1 MTGLTERV
9 SQFLLHPDRKNFFI
23 YSIGAFF
30 LKGVSFLLIPMY
42 TGLLS
47 AAEFGSYDLLRTFGS
62 VTEIILSLGLLQL
75 IYSEFYARDSESK
88 QKFLSAFISIYLN
101 VSGVL
106 YIILT
111 TGLYFL
117 SDQIFPG
124 VSYLLVVMV
133 MITTF
138 LNFFQVM
145 LLTVLKL
152 SFQAMRV
159 TMLQVILGV
168 TTLLLNVL
176 LVYALRI
183 GIDGIIWSSLAVTV
197 LSCCY
202 GMYYFRSKLSGISFR
217 LNRSQVRHYLRLG
230 LPFIP
235 NVLAFWIMISAN
247 RWILLHYSGLDEVGI
262 YSLAFRLTA
271 VFEPLLIEPFLAAY
285 TPSVLRK
292 FKDGDYSQGFVI
304 RVSGI
309 LVFFFLAG
317 WLLQQ
322 AGHWVVGEEFAASI
336 ALVPPLAIAYAF
348 NLIAQSSALILVHK
362 KKVFHLMICVV
373 TGSIA
378 GITLNFILVP
388 SYGAMGSAASTA
400 VGHAVWA
407 LAVLVLSL
415 NLLNKLKSNPA

>member
-1 MTGLTERV
+1 MTGLTERA
-9 SQFLLHPDRKNFFI
+9 FNFFLHPDRRNFFI

-42 TGLLS
+42 TSLLS

-75 IYSEFYARDSESK
+75 IYAEFYSDDSESK
-88 QKFLSAFISIYLN
+88 RKFLSAFISIYLN
-101 VSGVL
+101 VSGLL
-106 YIILT
+106 YIVLT
-111 TGLYFL
+111 AGLFFFTDHL
-117 SDQIFPG
+117 FPG
-124 VSYLLVVMV
+124 VSFLLVAMV

-152 SFQAMRV
+152 SFQALRV

-168 TTLLLNVL
+168 TTLLLNIL
-176 LVYALRI
+176 LVYALRT
-183 GIDGIIWSSLAVTV
+183 GIDGIVYSTLIVTV

-202 GMYYFRSKLSGISFR
+202 GIYHFRNKLKGFSFR
-217 LNRSQVRHYLRLG
+217 LDKGQLQHYLKLG
-230 LPFIP
+230 MPFIP

-285 TPSVLRK
+285 TPVILKK
-292 FKDGDYSQGFVI
+292 FKEGNYDQGYVI
-304 RVSGI
+304 RIAGI
-309 LVFFFLAG
+309 LALFFFAG
-317 WLLQQ
+317 WLLQH
-322 AGHWVVGEEFAASI
+322 AGSWVVGEAFTASI

-348 NLIAQSSALILVHK
+348 NLIAQTSALILIHR
-362 KKVFHLMICVV
+362 KKVLHLLVCVV
-373 TGSIA
+373 VGSLS
-378 GITLNFILVP
+378 GIIMNFILVP
-388 SYGAMGSAASTA
+388 SYGAMGSAVSTA
-400 VGHAVWA
+400 IGHAVWA
-407 LAVLVLSL
+407 LAVVFLSMTM
-415 NLLNKLKSNPA
+415 LNKLKRNLA